1 MSSWFDRNLTLR
13 VYRLKNSYTSSIFSY
28 MLKINCKLPL
38 SMIDKH
44 GDKYLYFCQLF
55 THVGAVQGP
64 GSDTKWVPHDYC
76 RVCGWRGLWCQQRI
90 WEQAT
95 TIPHHPVSGHEHPSH
110 WTWQTSKHYSLSC
123 DLQILT
129 FSLFV
134 FILYLLVRSIVKPY

>member
-1 MSSWFDRNLTLR
+1 
-13 VYRLKNSYTSSIFSY
+13 
-28 MLKINCKLPL
+28 MLKINRKLPFL
-38 SMIDKH
+38 SMIDKQ

-95 TIPHHPVSGHEHPSH
+95 TIPHHPVSGHEHHPSH
-110 WTWQTSKHYSLSC
+110 WTWQTSKHCSLSP
-123 DLQILT
+123 DSWLT
-129 FSLFV
+129 NTNFFSVFFCYFV
-134 FILYLLVRSIVKPY
+134 FISEIWWDLLIFIRGTRGIFRTMKQKLWTFY